1 MRITR
6 IDFVGKPGYYATATR
21 RREAD
26 RIEVTILAEAI
37 PGGQRDHSVQADCEE
52 DIWSM
57 ADCLHFELEGCKGTR
72 GDIDDYHRALLKLG
86 DC

>member
-6 IDFVGKPGYYATATR
+6 IDFEGKPGYYATATR
-21 RREAD
+21 RRECD
-26 RIEVTILAEAI
+26 VIEVTILTPEL
-37 PGGQRDHSVQADCEE
+37 PNGREQVVLADCEE
-52 DIWSM
+52 DIYSM
-57 ADCLHFELEGCKGTR
+57 ADCLHRELEGCKGTQ